1 MKITLSLIDYFP
13 DGIFSLMVDK
23 QKLSFLTSDLAKI
36 LDDDY
41 LYIYSGDKYVSP
53 NIEKFLSMEG
63 GEDRI
68 INLILNRFYVKWNR
82 LYESYQYDLKI
93 DSNYSK
99 TITIKHDEN
108 SERSVTSDNNLKR
121 TGSVTIENENNLSDE
136 RSYRGFNSA
145 QNNPVDSNIR
155 NNTNNQT
162 TNYDNVTDSTVYTGK
177 ETDDT
182 GYTREVTEEGL
193 NGNITYSELVD
204 EYRKTI
210 DYDFFQKL
218 YDDLDSILVITCF

>member
-1 MKITLSLIDYFP
+1 MTLSLIDYFP

-23 QKLSFLTSDLAKI
+23 QKLLFLTADLAKI

-68 INLILNRFYVKWNR
+68 INLILNRFYIKWNR

-121 TGSVTIENENNLSDE
+121 TGAITIEDENNLSDE

-162 TNYDNVTDSTVYTGK
+162 TNYDNLTDSTVYSGK

-182 GYTREVTEEGL
+182 GYTREVTESGL
-193 NGNITYSELVD
+193 NGNTTYSRLVE